1 MRMVPFAFNPM
12 EPLFRRMVT
21 VSATLHVVALV
32 LCVLW
37 AGFRSP
43 PPRFLSVAVVDL
55 VGGEAF
61 APPPRERARPVEP
74 EPPPPPEKSEKAEK
88 KSSASSPAPAK
99 AEKKTAERSPDVMSL
114 AESLQKMREKKDSA
128 EHLREAVRTIRQ
140 EKAAHSAIRQ
150 IGERVAH
157 RIDLSSVRPAQK
169 SSSPSPPAG
178 MTGAAGNERVPPE
191 HLAYFRQ
198 LDEKI
203 RSNWTV
209 PELALGNKEHL
220 MVQLRIVIEKDGRV
234 SMVRMEKTSGNS
246 YFDDSVLRAINKA
259 SPLPVPPEQL
269 RGGEDH
275 YEIGF
280 RFWDSAYA
288 AALTVVLLGI
298 LGTVALVQFFV
309 LDRKVHYQ

>member
-12 EPLFRRMVT
+12 EPLFRRMVA

-43 PPRFLSVAVVDL
+43 PSRFLSVAVVDL

-61 APPPRERARPVEP
+61 APPPRKAARPVEP
-74 EPPPPPEKSEKAEK
+74 EAPPPPEKSAKETK
-88 KSSASSPAPAK
+88 KSSAPPPAPAK
-99 AEKKTAERSPDVMSL
+99 EKKREERAPDVESL
-114 AESLQKMREKKDSA
+114 AESLQRMREKKDSS
-128 EHLREAVRTIRQ
+128 EQLREAVRTIRQ
-140 EKAAHSAIRQ
+140 EKAARSAIKQ

-157 RIDLSSVRPAQK
+157 RIDLSAVRPAQK
-169 SSSPSPPAG
+169 KSTPSPPAG
-178 MTGAAGNERVPPE
+178 IAGAAGSARVPPE

-209 PELALGNKEHL
+209 PELALGNKENL
-220 MVQLRIVIEKDGRV
+220 MVQLRIVIEKDGSV

-259 SPLPVPPEQL
+259 SPLPIPPEQL

-280 RFWDSAYA
+280 RFY
-288 AALTVVLLGI
+288 GYG
-298 LGTVALVQFFV
+298 GTS
-309 LDRKVHYQ
+309 

>member
-1 MRMVPFAFNPM
+1 MTGGGPTGRRMFPLAISPM
-12 EPLFRRMVT
+12 DLLFRRMIA
-21 VSATLHVVALV
+21 VSVVLHVVILGICA
-32 LCVLW
+32 LW

-43 PPRFLSVAVVDL
+43 PSRFLSVTVVDL

-61 APPPRERARPVEP
+61 APPPPERAKPAEPAPPVPMKSAEEEKAP
-74 EPPPPPEKSEKAEK
+74 APPPPVTAKAEK
-88 KSSASSPAPAK
+88 KSVV
-99 AEKKTAERSPDVMSL
+99 EKKSRTEEKPDAMAL
-114 AESLQKMREKKDSA
+114 AESLRKMREKRNSA
-128 EHLREAVRTIRQ
+128 EHVQQAVRTIRR
-140 EKAAHSAIRQ
+140 EKAARSAIRQ

-157 RIDLSSVRPAQK
+157 RIDLSAVRPAPK
-169 SSSPSPPAG
+169 STAPSPAEGLAG
-178 MTGAAGNERVPPE
+178 ASGNARVPPE

-209 PELALGNKEHL
+209 PALATGEKEKL
-220 MVQLRIVIEKDGRV
+220 IVQLRIVIEKDGRV
-234 SMVRMEKTSGNS
+234 SLVRMEKTSGNS

-280 RFWDSAYA
+280 RFYGSRGGA
-288 AALTVVLLGI
+288 
-298 LGTVALVQFFV
+298 
-309 LDRKVHYQ
+309 